1 MLTSIKR
8 RSVDAA
14 RVRTCGHLVI
24 MLNQLAEISDDLI
37 EELGKLRPEVIASLT
52 QATRDIK
59 RGRYRELTSIA
70 ELA

>member
-1 MLTSIKR
+1 
-8 RSVDAA
+8 
-14 RVRTCGHLVI
+14 